1 MIERRI
7 EEAAEAILEY
17 GDVKVDEQ
25 ANGESHELEIRNDLR
40 LVNRKQ
46 ALNRLDFEDQAA
58 LHHEVEAISPVEG
71 KALVV
76 QRNLDLAVCA
86 QSAQAKLE
94 RHATLVSRLQEPRPE
109 VTVDLDACGDD
120 LSGQFI
126 QPLLLCSSLF
136 HFWVLGAG

>member
-1 MIERRI
+1 MNREQRRNGVIERRI

-25 ANGESHELEIRNDLR
+25 ANGESHEL
-40 LVNRKQ
+40 
-46 ALNRLDFEDQAA
+46 
-58 LHHEVEAISPVEG
+58 
-71 KALVV
+71 
-76 QRNLDLAVCA
+76 
-86 QSAQAKLE
+86 AKLV

-120 LSGQFI
+120 PSGQFI

-136 HFWVLGAG
+136 HFWVFGAR